1 MPFPPA
7 TSPQGRVPGPA
18 GLGLILP
25 TFPQAG
31 PPPSAASLS
40 RSCRQAEAAG
50 AAGLWACDHLY
61 WHGPSLEC
69 MTALAVASA
78 ATERC
83 LIGSCVLQLPLRR
96 APAVAKAA
104 ASLQQLSSGRFVL
117 GVGVGTHA
125 GEYQA
130 AGVDFHRR
138 GELLDAG
145 LGELRAAWQEDD
157 VDSRYRQLPVPAS
170 LPVWVGGLSEAALRR
185 AADNDGWVP
194 LFVSPEDY
202 GRGLRTVRERA
213 ERSGRDPAT
222 VSGAVVAFAAM
233 GADHAQAGEAG
244 LHWLSSLYGLPARA
258 FARHLVAG
266 EAGTVARRLARW
278 VEHGAQHVVVFVT
291 DDRPLAA
298 FADLAGEFAVLTR
311 TPVPVGSTATSSLD
325 AGAGTLGTRPA
336 AGVG

>member
-7 TSPQGRVPGPA
+7 ISPLGRVPGPA

-31 PPPSAASLS
+31 PPPTAASLA

-96 APAVAKAA
+96 PSAVAKAA

-125 GEYQA
+125 GEYRA

-138 GELLDAG
+138 GQLLDAG
-145 LGELRAAWQEDD
+145 LAELRAAWEEDATGGGGGD
-157 VDSRYRQLPVPAS
+157 DRYRQLPVPAA
-170 LPVWVGGLSEAALRR
+170 LPVWVGGSSAAALRR
-185 AADNDGWVP
+185 AADHDGWVP

-202 GRGLRTVRERA
+202 GRGLRAIRQGA

-222 VSGAVVAFAAM
+222 LSGAVVAFAAL
-233 GADHAQAGEAG
+233 GTDHAQAGEAG
-244 LHWLSSLYGLPARA
+244 VRWLSSLYGLPARA

-266 EAGTVARRLARW
+266 DARAVAQQLARW

-298 FADLAGEFAVLTR
+298 FAELAGEFATVAGA
-311 TPVPVGSTATSSLD
+311 PVPVGTGPASSP
-325 AGAGTLGTRPA
+325 GAGTRALGSRP
-336 AGVG
+336 